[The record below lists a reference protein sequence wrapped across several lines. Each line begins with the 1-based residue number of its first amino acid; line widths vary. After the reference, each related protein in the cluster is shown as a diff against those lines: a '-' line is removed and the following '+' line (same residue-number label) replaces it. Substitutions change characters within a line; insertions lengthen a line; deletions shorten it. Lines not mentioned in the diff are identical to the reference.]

1 VKQFAELLDRLAY
14 TPSRNDKLRLLA
26 DYFAATPD
34 PDRGWA
40 LAALTDGLFFRLP
53 LRRILGEMIEAR
65 IDPVLFG
72 LSRDYVGDTAE
83 TIALIWPG
91 ADASVQTPRLD
102 DIVQELKRAMPSE
115 VPGLLSNWLDG
126 LDATERWA
134 LLKLLTGALR
144 VGVSA
149 RLAKT
154 ALAEWS
160 KVPLT
165 EIEEVWHGLRP
176 PYAALFAWL
185 SGAGPRPETGTM
197 ATFRPLMLS
206 HQIEDRELALIE
218 PKDFV
223 AEWKW
228 DGIRVQAAHQGGE
241 RRLFSRTGDDI
252 SAAFPDVVAG
262 LPPGVVL
269 DGELLVMRGSEVA
282 PFNDLQ
288 QRLNRKTV
296 TASLLAEF
304 PARLRAYDLLVDGE
318 EDLRERPFAERR
330 ARLEQFIA
338 RLREPCIDLSPLVPF
353 ANWDDLAAARKN
365 PAAAGAG
372 PDAEAVEGVMLK
384 RRDAPYLPGRP
395 RGLWWKWKRDPFIVD
410 TVLMYAQRGH
420 GKRSSYYSDYTF
432 GVWTRG
438 EDGDLLV
445 PVGKAY
451 FGFTDEELVQLDRF
465 VRRNTVAR
473 FGPVREVVHAAGQGL
488 VLEVAFEGLQRS
500 TRHKS
505 GLAMRFP
512 RINRL
517 RWDKPPGEA
526 DRVETLERMLEKIE
540 TERGVSRALRNRT
553 TRQDMP

>member
-1 VKQFAELLDRLAY
+1 VKAFSELLDRLAY

-65 IDPVLFG
+65 VDPVLFG

-91 ADASVQTPRLD
+91 GDSSEPAPRLD
-102 DIVQELKRAMPSE
+102 HVVQTLKRAMPME
-115 VPGLLSNWLDG
+115 VPGLLSSWLDG

-134 LLKLLTGALR
+134 LLKLVTGALR

-160 KVPLT
+160 KVPLAD
-165 EIEEVWHGLRP
+165 IEEVWHGLRP
-176 PYAALFAWL
+176 PYVELFAWL
-185 SGAGPRPETGTM
+185 SGTDPRPQVGTT

-228 DGIRVQAAHQGGE
+228 DGIRVQAVNRGGE

-252 SAAFPDVVAG
+252 SGSFPDVVVG

-269 DGELLVMRGSEVA
+269 DGELLVMRGGEVA

-296 TASLLAEF
+296 T
-304 PARLRAYDLLVDGE
+304 PAMLKSHPAHIRLYDMLFHGE
-318 EDLRERPFAERR
+318 EDLRPLPFVERR
-330 ARLEQFIA
+330 ARLEAWHA
-338 RLREPCIDLSPLVPF
+338 RAKPPRTDVSAMLDFGSIEELEKL
-353 ANWDDLAAARKN
+353 W
-365 PAAAGAG
+365 AGARG
-372 PDAEAVEGVMLK
+372 TGIEGLMLK
-384 RRDAPYLPGRP
+384 RRTSPYLAGRP
-395 RGLWWKWKRDPFIVD
+395 KGHWYKWKRAPLTLDA
-410 TVLMYAQRGH
+410 VLMYAQRGS

-432 GVWTRG
+432 GAWRNG
-438 EDGDLLV
+438 EGGERELV
-445 PVGKAY
+445 PVGKSY
-451 FGFTDEELVQLDRF
+451 FGFTDEELRQLDAF
-465 VRRNTVAR
+465 VRNHTVDS
-473 FGPVREVVHAAGQGL
+473 FGPVRQVEPKL
-488 VLEVAFEGLQRS
+488 VFEVAFDSVHRS

-505 GLAMRFP
+505 GVAMRFP
-512 RINRL
+512 RIHRI
-517 RWDKPPGEA
+517 RWDKPAEEA
-526 DRVETLERMLEKIE
+526 DRLEMLLGMIVE
-540 TERGVSRALRNRT
+540 
-553 TRQDMP
+553 

>member
-1 VKQFAELLDRLAY
+1 MKRFAELLDRLAY

-91 ADASVQTPRLD
+91 ADASVETPRLD
-102 DIVQELKRAMPSE
+102 DIVQELKRAMPTE
-115 VPGLLSNWLDG
+115 VPGLLSHWLDG

-160 KVPLT
+160 KVPLAD
-165 EIEEVWHGLRP
+165 IEEVWHGLRP
-176 PYAALFAWL
+176 PYTELFAWL
-185 SGAGPRPETGTM
+185 SGVGPRPDVGKTS
-197 ATFRPLMLS
+197 TFRPLMLS

-296 TASLLAEF
+296 SAAMLKSH
-304 PARLRAYDLLVDGE
+304 PAHIRLYDMLFHGE
-318 EDLRERPFAERR
+318 EDLRPLPFVERR
-330 ARLEQFIA
+330 ARLEEWHAKA
-338 RLREPCIDLSPLVPF
+338 RPPRTDVSDVLDFGSIEELERLWTGARETGI
-353 ANWDDLAAARKN
+353 
-365 PAAAGAG
+365 
-372 PDAEAVEGVMLK
+372 EGLMLK
-384 RRDAPYLPGRP
+384 RRDSPYLAGRLK
-395 RGLWWKWKRDPFIVD
+395 GHWYKWKRAPLTLDA
-410 TVLMYAQRGH
+410 VLMYAQRGS

-432 GVWTRG
+432 GAWRNG
-438 EDGDLLV
+438 EAGEPELV
-445 PVGKAY
+445 PVGKSY
-451 FGFTDEELVQLDRF
+451 FGFTDEELRQLDSF
-465 VRRNTVAR
+465 VRNHTVDS
-473 FGPVREVVHAAGQGL
+473 FGPVRQVEPKL
-488 VLEVAFEGLQRS
+488 VFEVAFDSVHRS

-505 GLAMRFP
+505 GVAMRFP
-512 RINRL
+512 RIHRI
-517 RWDKPPGEA
+517 RWDKPAEEA
-526 DRVETLERMLEKIE
+526 DRLETLMGMIVE
-540 TERGVSRALRNRT
+540 
-553 TRQDMP
+553 